1 MRKFL
6 LRILFSKTERQV
18 IWASV
23 LYSEHTYRRR
33 QNGYA
38 PKKVVDFI
46 DRNSKI
52 FADVNLMNEESKNKE
67 V

>member
-1 MRKFL
+1 MRKIL

-46 DRNSKI
+46 NRNSKI
-52 FADVNLMNEESKNKE
+52 FEETKSTEENKE

>member
-1 MRKFL
+1 MRKIL

-18 IWASV
+18 IWSSV

-52 FADVNLMNEESKNKE
+52 FADVRLNEESKNKE

>member
-1 MRKFL
+1 MRKLL

-33 QNGYA
+33 RNGHA
-38 PKKVVDFI
+38 PRKVVDFI
-46 DRNSKI
+46 DRNYKI
-52 FADVNLMNEESKNKE
+52 FVGTKSMEESKE